1 MITILKHDFK
11 TIQLAAYLTG
21 RDEVSSRVYRFL
33 LPKLLTSH
41 TDHLASKT
49 LMSEKLEDLYG
60 AYFKSRVERIG
71 DVSVMSIMLTIVDPK
86 IIADK
91 ALLKTAVQLFKDA
104 LFDHTLFKNDVFF
117 EEKRMFIEQWQTIK
131 DKKRL
136 YAQHRFQALMYEKDP
151 YGVPLSGTVKD
162 IKPLTSEDFD
172 AYYQQVLRDDHLT
185 YVVNGQLTAEE
196 ESLIRGWLEADESKD
211 LPEPVMSFRQAR
223 RKPVEKIESI
233 DMKQAILRLGY
244 HFPVFRVDE
253 DYAAA
258 LVLDAVLGGYPD
270 SRLFQDIREKQGLCY
285 DVFSSYEP
293 YKGVMTIGAGV
304 DAKADRKALDAIK
317 KLVET
322 LKTEGVT
329 NEELTHAKQ
338 YIAHQLKTSLDNQ
351 SVLTKRTFLGMLFKD
366 KQTIEERLALVHAVT
381 KSDVDRLLGQLALD
395 TVYVLKGGDDA

>member
-1 MITILKHDFK
+1 MINILKHDFK

-21 RDEVSSRVYRFL
+21 RDELSSRVYRFL

-60 AYFKSRVERIG
+60 AYFNARVERIG
-71 DVSVMSIMLTIVDPK
+71 DVSVMSVMLTVVDPK
-86 IIADK
+86 IIEDQ
-91 ALLKTAVQLFKDA
+91 ALLKAAVKLFKDA
-104 LFDHTLFKNDVFF
+104 LFDHTIFKSDVFF
-117 EEKRMFIEQWQTIK
+117 EEKRMYIEQWETIK

-172 AYYQQVLRDDHLT
+172 AYYQKVLRDDHLT
-185 YVVNGQLTAEE
+185 YVINGQLTDQEE
-196 ESLIRGWLEADESKD
+196 TLIRQWLETDRPKEQPK
-211 LPEPVMSFRQAR
+211 PVMTFRNVR
-223 RKPVEKIESI
+223 RKPVEKIENI

-244 HFPVFRVDE
+244 HFPVFRYDE

-258 LVLDAVLGGYPD
+258 LVLDAILGGYPE
-270 SRLFQDIREKQGLCY
+270 SRLFQEIREKQGLCY

-293 YKGVMTIGAGV
+293 YKGVMIIGAGV
-304 DAKADRKALDAIK
+304 DAKADQKALDAIK
-317 KLVET
+317 VLV
-322 LKTEGVT
+322 KTIKTDGVK
-329 NEELTHAKQ
+329 EDELTHAKQ
-338 YIAHQLKTSLDNQ
+338 YICHQLKTSLDHQ
-351 SVLTKRTFLGMLFKD
+351 SVLTKRAFLGMLFDD
-366 KQTIEERLALVHAVT
+366 KQTIEERLALVRAVS
-381 KSDVDRLLGQLALD
+381 KSDVDRLLGHLVLD